1 MTKLKYILFSSLLGV
16 FLYCSTPS
24 LAQEGFQAPEPLWKR
39 GDHIIVRAVCKDEKD
54 IMEMVGVDT
63 RGGLPEIMLLFKTK
77 VHADECRMLSKPSM
91 FVVYSIVITYVD
103 YLKTESVAL
112 SLGTVDD
119 ENTIVA
125 YTIARGRPA
134 SPKQKY
140 Y

>member
-1 MTKLKYILFSSLLGV
+1 MLCY
-16 FLYCSTPS
+16 
-24 LAQEGFQAPEPLWKR
+24 
-39 GDHIIVRAVCKDEKD
+39 D
-54 IMEMVGVDT
+54 IMEMVGIDT
-63 RGGLPEIMLLFKTK
+63 TGGFPEIMLLFKKK
-77 VHADECRMLSKPSM
+77 VDADECRMLSKPSI

-112 SLGTVDD
+112 SLRTVND

>member
-1 MTKLKYILFSSLLGV
+1 
-16 FLYCSTPS
+16 
-24 LAQEGFQAPEPLWKR
+24 
-39 GDHIIVRAVCKDEKD
+39 
-54 IMEMVGVDT
+54 MVGVDT

-77 VHADECRMLSKPSM
+77 VHGDECRMLSKPSM